1 VAEEY
6 ELAVCDLLGND
17 RIETVALS
25 YVGADRY
32 LIDDADLLECQPPLF
47 WHDVIEAKAIAEGR
61 LRLRRV
67 QQRADPSLVVLGI
80 GPHQWCTPVTPL
92 GDGRYRL
99 EASQF
104 EVEPPLAFHDV
115 IEAEPQAEAR
125 LRFVRLIQKS
135 ALEDQLVTPAPE
147 LLDTVESLS
156 VLTWLTEQGGYWQ
169 RMWGNVASLSVP
181 KHVQKELNAKLKQVG
196 EEFLRGLIEA
206 GTAQT
211 AGRPYPVLV
220 SLEAYRD
227 PKMRQELAVASV
239 PRLREVES
247 TTPAAYLLFGK
258 PHERGPL
265 WRLTGQPWQLDKK
278 KPEPLESV
286 SVRPDLRRRIEDWCQ
301 TGLQARRSGS
311 PPGYLGFADEDSERA
326 YVAEGAK
333 LYAELAKVVR
343 EPLEFWDFA
352 SGNYRW
358 WASDAQPEPGDF
370 GKNIDCRVLA
380 RTADYAVIG
389 RRGSANLL
397 RRGVEESIDGSLR
410 VGAHDPAVTCG
421 VIAPDQSWCATGG
434 SGVIVYELRPPWED
448 YDDKRETDQWFEFER
463 ESTVTQMQALDPAYI
478 RLTVSKYG
486 EPIRDRLLDLK
497 TRRLL

>member
-1 VAEEY
+1 MAEEY
-6 ELAVCDLLGND
+6 ELAVRDLLGND

-32 LIDDADLLECQPPLF
+32 LIDDRDLLGCQPPLF
-47 WHDVIEAKAIAEGR
+47 WHDIIEAKAIAEGP

-67 QQRADPSLVVLGI
+67 QQRADPSLVVLGF

-104 EVEPPLAFHDV
+104 EAEPPLAFHDV

-135 ALEDQLVTPAPE
+135 ALEAQLVTPAPE

-169 RMWGNVASLSVP
+169 RMWGNVVGLSVP
-181 KHVQKELNAKLKQVG
+181 KHVQKQLDAKLKQVG
-196 EEFLRGLIEA
+196 DQFLRGLIEA

-211 AGRPYPVLV
+211 AGRPYPVLT

-227 PKMRQELAVASV
+227 PKVREDPAIASV
-239 PRLREVES
+239 PR
-247 TTPAAYLLFGK
+247 AAYLLFGK

-286 SVRPDLRRRIEDWCQ
+286 SMSLGLRGRIEDWCQ

-311 PPGYLGFADEDSERA
+311 PPGYSGFADENSERA

-343 EPLEFWDFA
+343 ERLDFWDFA

-358 WASDAQPEPGDF
+358 WAPDAQPEPGDF
-370 GKNIDCRVLA
+370 GKNKHCRVLA
-380 RTADYAVIG
+380 RTADYALIG
-389 RRGSANLL
+389 RRESANLL

-434 SGVIVYELRPPWED
+434 SGVIVYKLRPPWEN
-448 YDDKRETDQWFEFER
+448 YDDNRETDQWFKFER
-463 ESTVTQMQALDPAYI
+463 ESTVRQMQALDPAYI